1 MEDEFKRLSDE
12 ELEELIERIE
22 FAKSFSNLYPTACKH
37 CSNNPANGGSGV
49 CNCTLG
55 TPTIY

>member
-1 MEDEFKRLSDE
+1 MEDEFKRLSDK
-12 ELEELIERIE
+12 ELEELIEL
-22 FAKSFSNLYPTACKH
+22 AKSFSNLYPTACKR